1 MACISSTCMLHHQL
15 QAQLYWQII
24 YFIFNIFI
32 SEYIINYILNY
43 NFKNC
48 FNGSTGVDKNI
59 VYASVVNKVAF
70 PDLAAGQ
77 TLPALS
83 IYDGERRMN
92 VMAASLA
99 QLRLKIPQWGG

>member
-1 MACISSTCMLHHQL
+1 
-15 QAQLYWQII
+15 
-24 YFIFNIFI
+24 
-32 SEYIINYILNY
+32 
-43 NFKNC
+43 
-48 FNGSTGVDKNI
+48 
-59 VYASVVNKVAF
+59 VYASVVNTVAF
-70 PDLAAGQ
+70 PDLAGQ

>member
-1 MACISSTCMLHHQL
+1 
-15 QAQLYWQII
+15 
-24 YFIFNIFI
+24 
-32 SEYIINYILNY
+32 
-43 NFKNC
+43 
-48 FNGSTGVDKNI
+48 